1 MNYGDKLLNDIGGFI
16 RLFAPYCRDS
26 ETLDQL
32 HRMLGNRGTWTN
44 AHDLFDHIRRK
55 TLKAER
61 AKKHA
66 LICQYLFEEICAK
79 TLYNLSG
86 KSAPFDADSPYWI
99 IPNAIYFAR
108 AVGVADAEIVNIV
121 AANPAVQGPER

>member
-1 MNYGDKLLNDIGGFI
+1 MNYGGKLPNDIDGFI
-16 RLFAPYCRDS
+16 RLFVPHCHDS

-32 HRMLGNRGTWTN
+32 HRMLGNRGTWAK
-44 AHDLFDHIRRK
+44 AHDLFNQIRNK

-61 AKKHA
+61 AKDHI
-66 LICQYLFEEICAK
+66 LICQYMFEEICAK

-99 IPNAIYFAR
+99 IPNAISFAR
-108 AVGVADAEIVNIV
+108 AVGVADTEVIKVV
-121 AANPAVQGPER
+121 AA

>member
-1 MNYGDKLLNDIGGFI
+1 MNYGDKLLKDISGFI
-16 RLFAPYCRDS
+16 RLFAPYCRDR

-32 HRMLGNRGTWTN
+32 HRMLGNRGKWAK
-44 AHDLFDHIRRK
+44 AHDLFDHIRNK

-61 AKKHA
+61 AKNHV

-79 TLYNLSG
+79 NLYNLSG

-99 IPNAIYFAR
+99 IPNAISFAR
-108 AVGVADAEIVNIV
+108 AVGVADAEIVNII